1 MKQTGTLDNACGIIA
16 CIHSVLNNL
25 ERIQLNPGSLLDR
38 FNKETADMTPS
49 EKAVYLE
56 NFTEFKEE
64 HKSHANQGQ
73 SDIPEQDCVKFHF
86 IAFVK
91 SPSNQLIELDGT
103 KTGPVVIEE
112 DCQSL
117 IKGAAQEIKR
127 RLEAGIITEQLSV
140 MALQASAD

>member
-1 MKQTGTLDNACGIIA
+1 MIVALERSNPDDKPGNPDYDGVKFYMKQTGTLDNACGIIA

-112 DCQSL
+112 DC
-117 IKGAAQEIKR
+117 
-127 RLEAGIITEQLSV
+127 
-140 MALQASAD
+140 